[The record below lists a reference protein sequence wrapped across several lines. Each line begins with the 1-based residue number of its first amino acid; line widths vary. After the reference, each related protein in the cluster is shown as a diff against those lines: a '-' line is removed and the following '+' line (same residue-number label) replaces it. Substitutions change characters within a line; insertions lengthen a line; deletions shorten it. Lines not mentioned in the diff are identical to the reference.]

1 MVTTTKFTH
10 SESVQIPHPYP
21 RVSDILIAATPS
33 VKTCMEKNPIASNVD
48 IKSTEPV
55 HISSSSS
62 TPSTSNFP
70 TVTTA
75 TAELPA
81 NGHRV
86 HFIYVETVPLAFGL
100 TSKVY
105 LTGWYAAPDAGGE
118 GYYSIIA
125 QEGRFAETRVR
136 KVKTLRETEGGAGAE
151 LWEEVEVECK
161 WFLEWI
167 SKKTT
172 IDTHKRF
179 VASLPELFE

>member
-1 MVTTTKFTH
+1 
-10 SESVQIPHPYP
+10 
-21 RVSDILIAATPS
+21 
-33 VKTCMEKNPIASNVD
+33 
-48 IKSTEPV
+48 
-55 HISSSSS
+55 
-62 TPSTSNFP
+62 
-70 TVTTA
+70 
-75 TAELPA
+75 
-81 NGHRV
+81 
-86 HFIYVETVPLAFGL
+86 
-100 TSKVY
+100 

>member
-1 MVTTTKFTH
+1 MGSKFTH
-10 SESVQIPHPYP
+10 SESVQIPYPHP
-21 RVSDILIAATPS
+21 RVSDLLIAATAPS
-33 VKTCMEKNPIASNVD
+33 VKTVVEKNPIASDVE

-62 TPSTSNFP
+62 TPSASNFP

-100 TSKVY
+100 TSKVH

-118 GYYSIIA
+118 GYYSFLA
-125 QEGRFAETRVR
+125 EEGGFAETRVKKAR
-136 KVKTLRETEGGAGAE
+136 TLKETEDGAGAE
-151 LWEEVEVECK
+151 FWEEIEVECK
-161 WFLEWI
+161 WVLEWF
-167 SKKTT
+167 SKKMA
-172 IDTHKRF
+172 IDTHKKY